1 MRLQTHYTNENGQHV
16 LPLALQH
23 RFLCEGS
30 TIKIKGMKE
39 EDVNEIE
46 KVLRDLDFTYFINDD
61 GDIEIMRSEQ

>member
-1 MRLQTHYTNENGQHV
+1 
-16 LPLALQH
+16 
-23 RFLCEGS
+23 
-30 TIKIKGMKE
+30 MKE